1 VHLPLLLEPPEAVH
15 QFVHV
20 VTVVSAGVHDQG
32 FLEFGVGELFVVPVI
47 WIFVLHL
54 DRVRPDLHNSHVALL
69 PTNSE
74 PSAQPMLSLLA
85 KPHLAI
91 TDQGTLELCVRE
103 PLAASAIHVLHVD
116 SVLLA
121 VDPQDRRVEPHSCP
135 TPVGPR

>member
-1 VHLPLLLEPPEAVH
+1 MVHLPLLLEPPEAVH

-69 PTNSE
+69 PTNSGS
-74 PSAQPMLSLLA
+74 PASGSNIVTLGNI
-85 KPHLAI
+85 LAI
-91 TDQGTLELCVRE
+91 
-103 PLAASAIHVLHVD
+103 ASKSLDCAER
-116 SVLLA
+116 SA
-121 VDPQDRRVEPHSCP
+121 VGGHPARISHPP
-135 TPVGPR
+135 